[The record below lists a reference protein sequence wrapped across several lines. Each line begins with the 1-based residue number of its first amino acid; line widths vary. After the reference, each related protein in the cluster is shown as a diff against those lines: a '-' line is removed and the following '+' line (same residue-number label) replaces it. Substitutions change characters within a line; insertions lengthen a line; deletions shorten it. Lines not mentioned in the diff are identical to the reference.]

1 MNIRKRENNMKF
13 YMAPLEGITT
23 HIFRNAYHRCFAPMD
38 KYFTPFLVPHSKKGF
53 STREK
58 KEILPENNKGLYL
71 VPQIMS
77 NHADE
82 CLNTIGKLEV
92 YGYREINLNMGCP
105 SKTVVSKGRGSG
117 FLAYPE
123 ELERFLDE
131 VFCGIANRNIRIS
144 VKTRIGKDVPEEF
157 FRLVDIYNKYP
168 LEELIIHPRVQKDF
182 YNNTPNFELFE
193 YGLKNSKNPVCY
205 NGDIFCVEDFK
216 KIEHRFPTVKTYM
229 LGRGIVGNPTLL
241 EEIRDDGEEKKRKIK
256 QFHDQLYHDYMEL
269 DMGDKNVLFKMKEVW
284 CYLGNAFPGNE
295 KILKKIR
302 KAERLERYDAAV
314 SELF

>member
-1 MNIRKRENNMKF
+1 MKF

-23 HIFRNAYHRCFAPMD
+23 HIFRNAYDSCFIAMD

-82 CLNTIGKLEV
+82 CLKTIEKLQV
-92 YGYREINLNMGCP
+92 YGYQEINLNMGCP

-123 ELERFLDE
+123 ELDRFLYE
-131 VFCGIANRNIRIS
+131 VFEGTANKNMKIS
-144 VKTRIGKDVPEEF
+144 VKTRIGKEMPEEF
-157 FRLVDIYNKYP
+157 FRLLDIYNRYP

-182 YNNTPNFELFE
+182 YNNIPNLEMFE
-193 YGLKNSKNPVCY
+193 YGLKTSKNPVCY
-205 NGDIFCVEDFK
+205 NGDIFCLEDFN
-216 KIEHRFPTVKTYM
+216 KIKRRFPSVQTVM
-229 LGRGIVGNPTLL
+229 LGRGIVGNPMLL
-241 EEIRDDGEEKKRKIK
+241 EEILNFGEDKKRKIK

-269 DMGDKNVLFKMKEVW
+269 GIGEKNVLFKMKEVW
-284 CYLGNAFPGNE
+284 CYLGNSFPGNE
-295 KILKKIR
+295 KVLKKIK
-302 KAERLERYDAAV
+302 KAERLDRYCAAV
-314 SELF
+314 SELL